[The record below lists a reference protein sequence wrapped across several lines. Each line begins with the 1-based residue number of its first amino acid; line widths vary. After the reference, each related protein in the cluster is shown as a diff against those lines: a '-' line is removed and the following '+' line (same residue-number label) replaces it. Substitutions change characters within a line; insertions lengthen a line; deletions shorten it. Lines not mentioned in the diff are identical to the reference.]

1 MVNETFARRFW
12 PGQDPLGK
20 RLSVSRPQGKLL
32 EVVGVTRDGKYN
44 TLGEAPTPLFYL
56 MHGHRAV

>member
-20 RLSVSRPQGKLL
+20 RLSVSGPQGKLL

-44 TLGEAPTPLFYL
+44 TLGEAATPFFYL